1 MGKTIHFCV
10 SCDQTFQERF
20 TFCPKCAG
28 KLTIYDLVPVRD
40 PSVSGPESTSEQV
53 ETETPRSVPFV
64 AEQGHLTARPSAPTF
79 LGLLDDPEAS
89 EGPED
94 TAGKYGGIGRL
105 AYFAG
110 LVGSIIASVILQIV
124 LVPMEIDPRVVVF
137 PQLIVAWILAVFRLK
152 NIGAS
157 KWWSLLAFVP
167 LANVWIVYRC
177 LAQQEG
183 YEEINSLDEAG
194 RTVRWIY
201 IVFVAVFMTS
211 ALWFLASSTPFEVK
225 PVSR

>member
-1 MGKTIHFCV
+1 MGKIIHFCA

-28 KLTIYDLVPVRD
+28 KLTTYDLVPVGA
-40 PSVSGPESTSEQV
+40 PAISESTGERV
-53 ETETPRSVPFV
+53 NTEPPRSVPFV
-64 AEQGHLTARPSAPTF
+64 AEHDHPPGRVPAPTF
-79 LGLLDDPEAS
+79 LGLLDDANAADDL
-89 EGPED
+89 ED
-94 TAGKYGGIGRL
+94 TAGRYGGIGRL
-105 AYFAG
+105 VYFAG

-124 LVPMEIDPRVVVF
+124 LVPMQIDPRVVVF

-157 KWWSLLAFVP
+157 MWWSLLAFVP
-167 LANVWIVYRC
+167 FANLWIVYRC

-183 YEEINSLDEAG
+183 YEEINSLDKAG

-201 IVFVAVFMTS
+201 ILFVAVFITS

-225 PVSR
+225 PVQR